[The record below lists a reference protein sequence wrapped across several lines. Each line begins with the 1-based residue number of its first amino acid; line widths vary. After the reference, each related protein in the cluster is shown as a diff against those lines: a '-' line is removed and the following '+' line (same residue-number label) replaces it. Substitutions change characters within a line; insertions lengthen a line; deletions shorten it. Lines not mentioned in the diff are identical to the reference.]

1 MRLSDVEVAKK
12 LYNRVLATKRVSR
25 CNLDLDGFK
34 KLLRTVEAINF
45 LEEDDEWFG
54 QMNLKDVN
62 IPEQFTALIWPKA
75 VRMFPSDKR
84 SKDLIVRGDASD
96 DVFDYD
102 DMLNAMLSICSAYK
116 VNEPTFKSVYD
127 IRTVKSV
134 SDAMKEAEVGDLGV
148 NWDGARGFVPY
159 NIIRLDVMKSSFYNS
174 TADEVFDQWLR
185 EFPKLFG

>member
-1 MRLSDVEVAKK
+1 MRLSDVVVAEK

-34 KLLRTVEAINF
+34 KLLRTIEAINF

-54 QMNLKDVN
+54 QMNLKDIN
-62 IPEQFTALIWPKA
+62 IPEQFIALIWPKA

-84 SKDLIVRGDASD
+84 SKDLIVRGNASS

-116 VNEPTFKSVYD
+116 VNEPVFKSIYD

-159 NIIRLDVMKSSFYNS
+159 NIIHLDVMKSSFFNS

-185 EFPKLFG
+185 EFPKLF